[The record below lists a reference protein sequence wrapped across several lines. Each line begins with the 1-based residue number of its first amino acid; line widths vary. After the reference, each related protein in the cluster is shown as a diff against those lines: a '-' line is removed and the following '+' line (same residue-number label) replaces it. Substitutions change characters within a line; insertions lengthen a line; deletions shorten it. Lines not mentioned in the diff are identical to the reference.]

1 MNQTTLY
8 HFPMSICSMKV
19 RLCLAELAVPYE
31 ERIVDIGLA
40 FENLEPWY
48 VRLNPRGVVPT
59 LCDGELVVTDS
70 AKIMHYLADRCEAG
84 LPQDPQERAEVER
97 WLTVADTF
105 PLHAISYS
113 RGGIPRGNE
122 VLEGRLARIIQNK
135 ERYPDLADTY
145 AALYDRVSALRNASI
160 DSKGTNAALGEL
172 DTAFSNL
179 NAILNSKPFIGSE
192 TYSIADVIW
201 TVTLARLDMLKLGD
215 LFSSFPALSAYYERM
230 VSRPSFTSARICRAW
245 VGAI

>member
-1 MNQTTLY
+1 MNQITLY

-19 RLCLAELAVPYE
+19 RLCLAELAVPYD

-40 FENLEPWY
+40 LENLEPWY

-70 AKIMHYLADRCEAG
+70 AKIMYYLADRFETG
-84 LPQDPQERAEVER
+84 LPQEPQQRAEVGR
-97 WLTVADTF
+97 WVDVADTF

-113 RGGIPRGNE
+113 RCGIPRGNE
-122 VLEGRLARIIQNK
+122 LLASRLARIVENK
-135 ERYPDLADTY
+135 ARHPDLADTY
-145 AALYDRVSALRNASI
+145 SALYDRVSALRDASV
-160 DSKGTNAALGEL
+160 DGEGTTAALAEL

-179 NAILNSKPFIGSE
+179 NAILASNPFIGSE

-215 LFSSFPALSAYYERM
+215 LFSSFPLLSAYYERM
-230 VSRPSFTSARICRAW
+230 VARPSFDAARICRAW

>member
-1 MNQTTLY
+1 MSQITLY

-40 FENLEPWY
+40 LENLEPWY

-59 LCDGELVVTDS
+59 LCDGERIVTDS
-70 AKIMHYLADRCEAG
+70 AKIIHYLADRSGGG
-84 LPQDPQERAEVER
+84 LPQNPHQRAEVER
-97 WLTVADTF
+97 WVKIADAF

-113 RGGIPRGNE
+113 RGGIPRGKE
-122 VLEGRLARIIQNK
+122 LLESRLARIIQNK
-135 ERYPDLADTY
+135 ARYPDLADTY
-145 AALYDRVSALRNASI
+145 AALYDRVSALRDASI
-160 DSKGTNAALGEL
+160 NSEGTKAALAEL
-172 DTAFSNL
+172 DVVFSSL
-179 NAILNSKPFIGSE
+179 DTFLSSEPFIGSK

-215 LFSSFPALSAYYERM
+215 LFSGFPSLSAYYERM
-230 VSRPSFTSARICRAW
+230 VERPSFDLARIRRAW

>member
-1 MNQTTLY
+1 MSQITLY

-40 FENLEPWY
+40 LENLEPWY

-70 AKIMHYLADRCEAG
+70 AKIMRYLADRFDTG
-84 LPQDPQERAEVER
+84 LPQEPQQRAEVER
-97 WLTVADTF
+97 WVKVADAF

-122 VLEGRLARIIQNK
+122 LLASRLARIVENK
-135 ERYPDLADTY
+135 VRHPDLADTY
-145 AALYDRVSALRNASI
+145 TALYDRVSALRNASV
-160 DSKGTNAALGEL
+160 DSEGTTAALAEL

-179 NAILNSKPFIGSE
+179 NAILASKPFIGSE

-215 LFSSFPALSAYYERM
+215 LFSSFPLLSAYYERM
-230 VSRPSFTSARICRAW
+230 LARPSFDAARIRRAW
-245 VGAI
+245 VGTI